1 MNSES
6 TLSNALSEVD
16 IALAARNHDRA
27 IALANEL
34 LATNLDAAGVWRARA
49 RAFES
54 ANRPLLAAEAHGRVL
69 DFLPA
74 DRNAV
79 AALARMLD
87 AAGNTNEARIWARQ
101 ALDYKPLDLDLQRI
115 ASSPGE
121 PYKPDAVAM
130 SLRAALAQT
139 QVGLLDRGIAGLKH
153 VASQRPD
160 RADVKV
166 ALAHALWKSGWRVA
180 TAELCQSIL
189 DEQPDC
195 LDAHVILLQL
205 WRHMAAPQQEQFHVQ
220 AIERIDPDH
229 RLTAE
234 LLGEQTPLAVQDV
247 PATRAT
253 GNDPVISAQ
262 EDEQSREDWVDR
274 LVAAASSAPAPLDKI
289 VPAFASPAPELTTT
303 ASNEFN
309 DNEDDDQ
316 DADGDDVDIDT
327 SDAIDMDALRPLEW
341 SAANDYVEN
350 DKDGFDLP
358 WLPSTS
364 RSSPAV
370 APGGFVPSRPASVT
384 PDPKDGV
391 PERIDPLEW
400 SELEADQTEQTG
412 ETGETG
418 RQGDK
423 EAATQSSGS
432 SVSSVSP
439 VSPVSPPPTKPAKI
453 AKPEPKPLP
462 DQLADA
468 NAALNSG
475 RMDEAFALYKK
486 AIAALRGK
494 KLDPVITD
502 LEAAVRVEPESK
514 KLLDLLGLAYARKGD
529 HEMALAAYQ
538 RAMKLEE

>member
-6 TLSNALSEVD
+6 TLSDALSEVD

-54 ANRPLLAAEAHGRVL
+54 ANRPVLAAEAHGRVL

-87 AAGNTNEARIWARQ
+87 AAGNANEARIWARQ

-234 LLGEQTPLAVQDV
+234 LLGDQTPLAVQDV

-253 GNDPVISAQ
+253 ANDPVITTQ

-289 VPAFASPAPELTTT
+289 VPAVASPAPELTPT
-303 ASNEFN
+303 ASNELN
-309 DNEDDDQ
+309 ELNEDG
-316 DADGDDVDIDT
+316 DGNDVDIDIDT
-327 SDAIDMDALRPLEW
+327 SDAIDVDALRPLEW
-341 SAANDYVEN
+341 SAANDYVE
-350 DKDGFDLP
+350 DDIDGFDVP

-364 RSSPAV
+364 RSSPVV
-370 APGGFVPSRPASVT
+370 APSGFVPSKPASVT

-391 PERIDPLEW
+391 PDRIDPLEW
-400 SELEADQTEQTG
+400 RELEADQTDQTE
-412 ETGETG
+412 ETR

-423 EAATQSSGS
+423 EDATQS
-432 SVSSVSP
+432 SVSSVPS
-439 VSPVSPPPTKPAKI
+439 VLSKPAKV
-453 AKPEPKPLP
+453 AKPEPKSLP

-468 NAALNSG
+468 SAALNSG
-475 RMDEAFALYKK
+475 RMDDAFVLYKK